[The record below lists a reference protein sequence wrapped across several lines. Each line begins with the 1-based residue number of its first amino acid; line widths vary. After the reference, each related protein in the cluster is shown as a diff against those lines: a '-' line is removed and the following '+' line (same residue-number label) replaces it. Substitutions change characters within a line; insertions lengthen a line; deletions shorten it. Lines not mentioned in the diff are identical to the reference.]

1 MNIGR
6 NECTALATLLRN
18 TTIQLQ
24 ILDLYGND
32 IDDEGVGALTGAIS
46 GSQLVE
52 LFLTRNPTITIR
64 GWERLSTLLE
74 MPDSKLEKLY
84 LSGNNIGDE
93 VARIFANAL
102 RGNSKLKCLTVNNC
116 RFTTEGWMHFS
127 KLLCDTSSVNKTY
140 LSNHTLRVLALSDH
154 RELPTDLVSLLNL
167 NAISE
172 NKGQVAMTK
181 ILQHHSHFNMQPF
194 FEWEFKVLPIVL
206 SWLEE
211 AAACTPS
218 FGEKIRRTK
227 LSITYDFVREFPCCT
242 LNP

>member
-1 MNIGR
+1 M
-6 NECTALATLLRN
+6 
-18 TTIQLQ
+18 
-24 ILDLYGND
+24 
-32 IDDEGVGALTGAIS
+32 TGAIS

-127 KLLCDTSSVNKTY
+127 KLLCDTSSLNKTY

-194 FEWEFKVLPIVL
+194 FEWEFKV
-206 SWLEE
+206 
-211 AAACTPS
+211 ACQ
-218 FGEKIRRTK
+218 
-227 LSITYDFVREFPCCT
+227 LYFPGWKRLLLAHHLLGRKSDEQSSQLHMILCG
-242 LNP
+242 NFHVVH

>member
-1 MNIGR
+1 MSASNWLIFYEILPNI
-6 NECTALATLLRN
+6 CK
-18 TTIQLQ
+18 QVK
-24 ILDLYGND
+24 GNN

-116 RFTTEGWMHFS
+116 RFTTEGCTSQNFS
-127 KLLCDTSSVNKTY
+127 VILPVSTKHTS
-140 LSNHTLRVLALSDH
+140 
-154 RELPTDLVSLLNL
+154 
-167 NAISE
+167 
-172 NKGQVAMTK
+172 
-181 ILQHHSHFNMQPF
+181 
-194 FEWEFKVLPIVL
+194 PI
-206 SWLEE
+206 
-211 AAACTPS
+211 TH
-218 FGEKIRRTK
+218 
-227 LSITYDFVREFPCCT
+227 
-242 LNP
+242 